1 MAHTMVYGVSGDSY
15 SDLKALRSAGIID
28 CHYIIHGGG
37 SSPPGNFV
45 ADCNA
50 AGVSPVL
57 NNGNDGGAGW
67 NGSDS
72 YNANVAAM
80 GFHAV
85 GGESEQAPEIDSIMN
100 HLIFLDYGGEGTAGN
115 IQDGL
120 KTNDCVWCAT
130 HPAPV
135 HGFGAASYMETYD
148 SASNLW
154 GWDVMSQ
161 GMLSAKAHGVKEIGL
176 CVGTWMINHSSAQDY
191 INIAQQ
197 MEANGITC
205 AGMVVWGGYGS
216 NMNSVY
222 NEFAS
227 WFQAWQAIW
236 PPTNVTMKNRF
247 GGAPPVSSINFASTP
262 NTTIMGGNMHI
273 FVKGSDNALWHSNN
287 DGTTWESLGGDLT
300 SAPTAV
306 TRGSVIDVF
315 VRGSPDGV
323 YQLQWDGVAQWRGWF
338 DLFGQVLSGTG
349 PAAVSPDGKTIVL
362 DVVGSDKA
370 LYRKTWDGTEW
381 SEWVGVAKVIK

>member
-1 MAHTMVYGVSGDSY
+1 MTQHSMVYGVSGDSY

-37 SSPPGNFV
+37 SAPPTGFV
-45 ADCNA
+45 TDCNA

-57 NNGNDGGAGW
+57 NNGNDGAAGW

-85 GGESEQAPEIDSIMN
+85 GGESEQADEIDSIMN
-100 HLIFLDYGGEGTAGN
+100 HLIFLDYGGEGTG
-115 IQDGL
+115 GG
-120 KTNDCVWCAT
+120 TNDCVWCST
-130 HPAPV
+130 HSAPV

-148 SASNLW
+148 SATNLW

-197 MEANGITC
+197 MEANGVTC
-205 AGMVVWGGYGS
+205 AGMVIWGGYNS
-216 NMNSVY
+216 DMNAVY

-262 NTTIMGGNMHI
+262 EINMIGGNMNI
-273 FVKGSDNALWHSNN
+273 FVTGSDKALWHSPDN
-287 DGTTWESLGGDLT
+287 GKSWESLGGILT
-300 SAPTAV
+300 SAPTVV
-306 TRGSVIDVF
+306 TRGSFIDVF
-315 VRGSPDGV
+315 ACGSPNGV
-323 YQLQWDGVAQWRGWF
+323 YQISWDIGGSKWGKWNS
-338 DLFGQVLSGTG
+338 LGGLVLSGTA
-349 PAAVSPDGKTIVL
+349 PTAFTPDGNQIDLYVIGTDKT
-362 DVVGSDKA
+362 
-370 LYRKTWDGTEW
+370 LYCKTWDGTTW
-381 SEWVGVAKVIK
+381 SGWVTVAQVLK